1 MPYKIECPFC
11 AARIEVPD
19 ELDNTTSPC
28 PSCNQEIY
36 LTREE
41 AVEDL
46 DPALEAIRRQTAAA
60 DKSHREELRQV
71 MMMQERSRLDD
82 ARSKK
87 FVNAFLWIFLWG
99 PLCAIGGYLLFMLL
113 FRFTTG
119 HW

>member
-19 ELDNTTSPC
+19 ELDETTTAC

-46 DPALEAIRRQTAAA
+46 DPAVESMRRQSAAA

-71 MMMQERSRLDD
+71 MMAQEQARQSRENSRYVL
-82 ARSKK
+82 
-87 FVNAFLWIFLWG
+87 NILLWVFLWG
-99 PLCAIGGYLLFMLL
+99 PLLFGILIYLIGSIISFLTFS
-113 FRFTTG
+113 R
-119 HW
+119 

>member
-19 ELDNTTSPC
+19 ELDETTTAC

-46 DPALEAIRRQTAAA
+46 DPAVESIRRQTAAA
-60 DKSHREELRQV
+60 EKSHREELRQV
-71 MMMQERSRLDD
+71 MMAQEQARQSRESSRRVLNILLWV
-82 ARSKK
+82 
-87 FVNAFLWIFLWG
+87 FVWWPLIGAAVVWIIYG
-99 PLCAIGGYLLFMLL
+99 LFSWVS
-113 FRFTTG
+113 R
-119 HW
+119 